1 VNLKPG
7 AWALSQSPHDEFLAL
22 CALATSGELT
32 EEEQRRLEEH
42 LEVCSSCREA
52 MEQYEAVVSRTIPAL
67 ATDPGN
73 LELDSYWS
81 REEQEQAEA
90 ALFQRLTLEEE
101 LGEESATDRRGADGD
116 SAPKTVGKAPLSASQ
131 ATWRNVWTLY
141 AAGILLFVALG
152 ISAYRVGI
160 HRGTESASVAL
171 GPNQG
176 NQNQTSQDQTHQSP
190 ANQVAQLQQLS
201 DAGHERE
208 ILRLQIEQRD
218 KAVASLR
225 HELEQQSAEM
235 SRMKLAQN
243 QLETDLQNGQEGRQG
258 LVQERSDLNQK
269 LEAAQAQTE
278 RLQGKLDSLERQSS
292 QDKQRATALQ
302 AKVNDLTHL
311 LHDREAA
318 LDQQQELLAHD
329 RDIRDLMG
337 ARDLYIAEV
346 YDVERTGETKKP
358 YGRVFYT
365 KGKSL
370 IFYAYD
376 LDQQAGAKN
385 ASSFQAWGR
394 RGPDRQQ
401 ALNLGV
407 FYADS
412 TSTKRWVLRFDDP
425 KALEQIDAVFV
436 TVEPNGGSHKPSP
449 KSLLFAYLRLD
460 PNHP

>member
-1 VNLKPG
+1 
-7 AWALSQSPHDEFLAL
+7 
-22 CALATSGELT
+22 
-32 EEEQRRLEEH
+32 
-42 LEVCSSCREA
+42 
-52 MEQYEAVVSRTIPAL
+52 MTIPAL
-67 ATDPGN
+67 VTDPGN
-73 LELDSYWS
+73 LELDSSWS

-101 LGEESATDRRGADGD
+101 LGEESATVRTGADGD
-116 SAPKTVGKAPLSASQ
+116 SGSKTVGKAPLSASQ

-160 HRGTESASVAL
+160 HRGTESASAAL

-176 NQNQTSQDQTHQSP
+176 NQNQTSQDQANQSR
-190 ANQVAQLQQLS
+190 ANQVAQLEHFFY
-201 DAGHERE
+201 AGHERE
-208 ILRLQIEQRD
+208 ILHLQIEQRD

-243 QLETDLQNGQEGRQG
+243 QLETDLQNGQAGRQG

-278 RLQGKLDSLERQSS
+278 RLQDKLDSLEHQSS